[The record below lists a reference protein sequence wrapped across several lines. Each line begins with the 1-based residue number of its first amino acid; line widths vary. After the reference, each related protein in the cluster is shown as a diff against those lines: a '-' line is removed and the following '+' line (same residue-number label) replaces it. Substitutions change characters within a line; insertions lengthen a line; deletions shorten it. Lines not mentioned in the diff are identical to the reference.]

1 MSDDPR
7 HVEPGSYPLLSVQQL
22 EVLPVL
28 STKLQY
34 FEIPTLASA
43 MSQDE
48 KIQLLDVILKCFVHE
63 VSNLETGFKITYLL
77 DDSAASSIRAINSGF
92 SWVRPNMYCLLA
104 LLNFIPNLLTSAST
118 TSTRASSA
126 QLRDELNKVVSH
138 DNHTD
143 LLQTMKSTNPDITT
157 WDNFQYFV
165 KLASHV
171 AEGLTLQISKIHYGI
186 LLYYDVFLLETRI
199 TGLQVSS
206 SQMLLGLTSKDQV
219 LENAKQIH
227 KLRDKLLNTYK
238 TFLKISNNSVQEFLK
253 CIFPQISSSNV
264 FDYDTFK
271 TSLINGAFGDV
282 FYFQTDPIPL
292 ACLHIKKNVR

>member
-7 HVEPGSYPLLSVQQL
+7 HVRPGSYPLLSVQQL

-28 STKLQY
+28 SAKLQY
-34 FEIPTLASA
+34 FEIPTVAPA

-48 KIQLLDVILKCFVHE
+48 KIQLLDAVLKCFVHE
-63 VSNLETGFKITYLL
+63 VTNLETGFKITYLL
-77 DDSAASSIRAINSGF
+77 DDSAASSIRAINSIF

-104 LLNFIPNLLTSAST
+104 LH
-118 TSTRASSA
+118 
-126 QLRDELNKVVSH
+126 K
-138 DNHTD
+138 D
-143 LLQTMKSTNPDITT
+143 LLQTMKSANPDITT

-206 SQMLLGLTSKDQV
+206 SQMLLCLTSKDQV

-227 KLRDKLLNTYK
+227 KLRDKLLNTYQ
-238 TFLKISNNSVQEFLK
+238 TFLKISNHSLQEFLK

-271 TSLINGAFGDV
+271 TSLINGTFGDV

-292 ACLHIKKNVR
+292 ACPHIKNCQMN